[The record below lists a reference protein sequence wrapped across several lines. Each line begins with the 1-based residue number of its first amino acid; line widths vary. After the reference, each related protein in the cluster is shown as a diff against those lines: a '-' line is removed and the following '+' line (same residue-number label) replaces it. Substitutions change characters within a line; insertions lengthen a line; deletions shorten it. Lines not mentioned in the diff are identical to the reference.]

1 MPQNP
6 FGDPGS
12 GYTKRPYMTCRAFL
26 HINNLTKEYKIYI
39 TMKSENY
46 ISPSVEVT
54 EAMTAGI
61 LCTSGYADD
70 SYDVELF

>member
-1 MPQNP
+1 M
-6 FGDPGS
+6 
-12 GYTKRPYMTCRAFL
+12 
-26 HINNLTKEYKIYI
+26 I
-39 TMKSENY
+39 SENY

>member
-1 MPQNP
+1 
-6 FGDPGS
+6 
-12 GYTKRPYMTCRAFL
+12 
-26 HINNLTKEYKIYI
+26 
-39 TMKSENY
+39 MKSENY

-54 EAMTAGI
+54 EAMTEGI